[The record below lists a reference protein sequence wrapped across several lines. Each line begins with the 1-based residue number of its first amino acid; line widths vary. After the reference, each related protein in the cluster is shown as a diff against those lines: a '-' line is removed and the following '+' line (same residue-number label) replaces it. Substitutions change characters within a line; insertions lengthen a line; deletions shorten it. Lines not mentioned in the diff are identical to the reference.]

1 MRLEIVTTTLDE
13 TLLAAQAGA
22 DRVELVSGITEGALT
37 PTWGSVKGVHDHAPI
52 PAYCMIRPHA
62 HGFVYSEND
71 VAEMIADIQN
81 QRGLA
86 DHFVLGCL
94 SPEKTIDEAVL
105 IQLVEACG
113 DTPFVFHKAFDQ
125 TKDQKAALQTLARYP
140 QIQRVL
146 SNYQAVDLVQ
156 EIDRVQEMMN
166 YAASLGIKTT
176 FAGGINQESIQILK
190 TIGAEDV
197 HISSAAR
204 IDGLAK
210 NQLDAERIQ
219 NFRRLC
225 D

>member
-1 MRLEIVTTTLDE
+1 
-13 TLLAAQAGA
+13 
-22 DRVELVSGITEGALT
+22 
-37 PTWGSVKGVHDHAPI
+37 
-52 PAYCMIRPHA
+52 MIRPHA

-94 SPEKTIDEAVL
+94 TPEKTIDEAVL

-113 DTPFVFHKAFDQ
+113 DTPIVFHKAFDQ
-125 TKDQKAALQTLARYP
+125 TKDQKAALQILARYP